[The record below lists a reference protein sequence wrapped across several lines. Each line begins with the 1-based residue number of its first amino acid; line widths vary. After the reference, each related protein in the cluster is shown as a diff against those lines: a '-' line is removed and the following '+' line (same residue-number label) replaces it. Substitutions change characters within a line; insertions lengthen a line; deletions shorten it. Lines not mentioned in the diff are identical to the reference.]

1 MREKKYH
8 TVGHPQVHNME
19 EFVSSCK
26 KSFYASL
33 IMYYV
38 GTNADSIKVTSCF
51 YDGLKYKC
59 VLDYTTDEVSAHGY
73 FIFDVLNGRMTKN
86 MIFRD
91 YRDEEVLY
99 EKREQHSKK
108 GL

>member
-8 TVGHPQVHNME
+8 TIRNPQIHNME

-26 KSFYASL
+26 KSFCNTL
-33 IMYYV
+33 TMYYV
-38 GTNADSIKVTSCF
+38 GTNADNIKATSCF

-59 VLDYTTDEVSAHGY
+59 VLDYTTDEVSVRGY
-73 FIFDVLNGRMTKN
+73 FIFDVLKGSMTKN
-86 MIFRD
+86 MVFRD
-91 YRDEEVLY
+91 YRDIEELY
-99 EKREQHSKK
+99 EKREQHSQK